1 MMLQNKVA
9 VIYGAGGA
17 IGGAVSRAFAREG
30 ARVFLT
36 GRAGPPVEAI
46 AKEIV
51 SNGGLAQAATVD
63 ALNEKAMDEHL
74 KSVID
79 SAGRIDISFNAIG
92 VPSAKLLGVPFVEMD
107 AEQFTLPITAYARSF
122 FLTARLAARRMIGR
136 KSGVIMTV
144 SALPSRMGTAL
155 NGGYG
160 SAMAAKEALTRDLS
174 VELAP
179 QGIRVVCL
187 RPHGMPETK
196 TMRDVYNLKPM
207 GITYEQFQSYL
218 ANMSHPKRVMALE
231 EMANVAAFV
240 ASDKASGLMG
250 TTVNMTMG
258 TLSD

>member
-36 GRAGPPVEAI
+36 GRVGQSVEAI
-46 AKEIV
+46 ARDIV
-51 SNGGLAQAATVD
+51 SSGGVAQASTVD
-63 ALNEKAMDEHL
+63 ALNEKAVDEHL
-74 KSVID
+74 TSVAG

-92 VPSAKLLGVPFVEMD
+92 VPSAKLLGVPFLEMD

-174 VELAP
+174 AELAP

-196 TMRDVYNLKPM
+196 TMRDVYDLKPM

-231 EMANVAAFV
+231 EMANVAAFM
-240 ASDKASGLMG
+240 ASDKASGVLG